1 MRKPKRRTG
10 VKLNL
15 LRGYLEVR
23 THGRRVGGIELQLRS
38 SLRNLG
44 QDARITRVRLE
55 YARDEFMGTLKRGI
69 LELRPE
75 ATLDGTMKKFRN
87 RAISLQYMD
96 LSVKRVKVEYNFKK
110 KNACEECERIK
121 CKCDEAAAT

>member
-15 LRGYLEVR
+15 LRGYVEVR
-23 THGRRVGGIELQLRS
+23 THGRQVGGIELQLRR
-38 SLRNLG
+38 SLRDLG
-44 QDARITRVRLE
+44 EDAKITRVRLE

-75 ATLDGTMKKFRN
+75 ATLAGTMKKFRN
-87 RAISLQYMD
+87 RAISLMYMN
-96 LSVKRVKVEYNFKK
+96 LFVRRVRVEYNFNK
-110 KNACEECERIK
+110 KNACGS
-121 CKCDEAAAT
+121 CKCVKCTCDKE